1 MRAPSL
7 LALALAVGTVAC
19 DRLLP
24 DRAPAVVLPPPD
36 SAKPKPPPPARPRR
50 RDPPAEPV
58 GGASEAEAFS
68 QLRRGL
74 RRLVTAEQGFYAE
87 NGAYTEDLDRLGYRA
102 EGSVAIR
109 FLWLKRDG
117 WAASATHPALPGRDC
132 VTYVGRVTAAP
143 TSLKHVRSARE
154 GVAACDDRPMT
165 NRIGSAS
172 PSAAV
177 PPSDTASA
185 LDAVSPT
192 IMTRVDLR
200 NLVLAQNAY
209 LATQGL
215 YSRRTEPLALQYL
228 WHRGVTVKILS
239 ADNNSWSAQATH
251 ASRPGKSCVVWAGP
265 VETRPVT
272 LVQRKTGTSGV
283 PVCDD

>member
-1 MRAPSL
+1 MRVTSPL
-7 LALALAVGTVAC
+7 VLAVAVVTVAC
-19 DRLLP
+19 DQLLP
-24 DRAPAVVLPPPD
+24 DRAPAVAVAPPSAD
-36 SAKPKPPPPARPRR
+36 SAKPKSPAAARPRR
-50 RDPPAEPV
+50 RDPPPGAAEAANE
-58 GGASEAEAFS
+58 GEAFS

-102 EGSVAIR
+102 EGPVVIK

-117 WAASATHPALPGRDC
+117 WAASARHPELPGRDC

-143 TSLKHVRSARE
+143 TSLKFVRSARE
-154 GVAACDDRPMT
+154 GAAACDDTPT
-165 NRIGSAS
+165 AS
-172 PSAAV
+172 RATAPSSRAPA
-177 PPSDTASA
+177 DTASA

-192 IMTRVDLR
+192 IMMRVDLR
-200 NLVLAQNAY
+200 NLVIAQNSY

-228 WHRGVTVKILS
+228 WHRGVTVRILS
-239 ADNNSWSAQATH
+239 ADNHSWSAEATH
-251 ASRPGKSCVVWAGP
+251 AARPGKSCVVWAGP

-272 LVQRKTGTSGV
+272 VVQRKTGTAGV